1 MNVDCMTLEV
11 VKANLDTYS
20 YRMQKAAEIADVVF
34 IMHSDFSMPLLL
46 VQKLCTTSQAV
57 YSQSQWS
64 RRSAGGQT

>member
-1 MNVDCMTLEV
+1 MNVYCMTLEV

-20 YRMQKAAEIADVVF
+20 YRMQKAVEIADVF
-34 IMHSDFSMPLLL
+34 IMHSDFSALLL

-57 YSQSQWS
+57 YIQSQWS

>member
-1 MNVDCMTLEV
+1 MNIYCTTLEV
-11 VKANLDTYS
+11 VKANLVTYS
-20 YRMQKAAEIADVVF
+20 HRTQKAAEIVDVVF

-57 YSQSQWS
+57 HIQSQWS

>member
-11 VKANLDTYS
+11 VKANLVTYS
-20 YRMQKAAEIADVVF
+20 YRMQKAAEIADVF

-57 YSQSQWS
+57 YIQSQWS